1 MDVTI
6 PLQTPIRGIDG
17 GMIHEVGVPK
27 GTLVLPNF
35 LACNTSKELWGD
47 DALEWRP
54 ERWLE
59 PLPTSLTDAR
69 IPGVYSN
76 LYVFHGSL
84 VGIT

>member
-1 MDVTI
+1 M
-6 PLQTPIRGIDG
+6 PLSKPIQARDGAWID
-17 GMIHEVGVPK
+17 HVVVPK
-27 GTLVLPNF
+27 DTTIVVGIQGVNR
-35 LACNTSKELWGD
+35 NTALWGD